1 MVCNWNTGGEMD
13 QRTISGTPAE
23 HVEGA
28 EPVVTSRELLRGNRR
43 VIIEHGRERYRLLL
57 TKSNKLILTK

>member
-1 MVCNWNTGGEMD
+1 MD